1 MITFFDHSIYR
12 KSKEEHTSYLAKMD
26 KEKREMEEAIAN
38 SLVDQKRLEAERDK
52 QRVEIAN
59 HFKLKSAEHSGRTL
73 MIESLFNDLRNTYF
87 HFVKFENV
95 LTIFVW

>member
-1 MITFFDHSIYR
+1 MIKFFDHSIYR
-12 KSKEEHTSYLAKMD
+12 KSKEEHTFYLAKMD

-73 MIESLFNDLRNTYF
+73 MIESYLIEFKDTFF
-87 HFVKFENV
+87 HFV
-95 LTIFVW
+95 

>member
-73 MIESLFNDLRNTYF
+73 MIESYLIEFRNTYY
-87 HFVKFENV
+87 HFV
-95 LTIFVW
+95 

>member
-1 MITFFDHSIYR
+1 
-12 KSKEEHTSYLAKMD
+12 MD

-73 MIESLFNDLRNTYF
+73 LVESTLMKFRNIHF
-87 HFVKFENV
+87 HFV
-95 LTIFVW
+95 

>member
-1 MITFFDHSIYR
+1 
-12 KSKEEHTSYLAKMD
+12 MD

-59 HFKLKSAEHSGRTL
+59 HFKLKSADHSGITL
-73 MIESLFNDLRNTYF
+73 IIESYLTDFRNLYFNFWFNQRCT
-87 HFVKFENV
+87 
-95 LTIFVW
+95 